1 MFGKKGRLA
10 NNPTITF
17 LPAQKTVEIKGLST
31 VLDLALSNK
40 IELNHSCGGMG
51 SCTTCRVIV
60 EEAPHG
66 QPARTREEQLRA
78 QERGFED
85 RERLACQ
92 MRPTPGMVIA
102 IPGRR

>member
-1 MFGKKGRLA
+1 MFGKKGCPS
-10 NNPTITF
+10 NHPTITF

-40 IELNHSCGGMG
+40 VELNHSCGGMG

-60 EEAPHG
+60 EEAPQG
-66 QPARTREEQLRA
+66 QPARTKEEQLRA
-78 QERGFED
+78 TERGFQD

-92 MRPTPGMVIA
+92 MRPTPRMVIA
-102 IPGRR
+102 IPARR